1 MANMMDPK
9 PQALAVH
16 KRQQETQRK
25 IDALRQQ
32 GRWIDVH
39 GDGDS
44 PGANGHENNIRKNIK

>member
-1 MANMMDPK
+1 MVNMMDPK
-9 PQALAVH
+9 SQALAVH

-39 GDGDS
+39 GGDS
-44 PGANGHENNIRKNIK
+44 PGANGYENNIRKNIK